1 MITKIF
7 SAGIVGIDG
16 FEVVVECSA
25 FDRLPSFE
33 LVGLPDTAVK
43 EAKER
48 VRSAC
53 ENSQIRFPAK
63 EITINLAP
71 ASMKKEGSALDLAI
85 LCSILKCCGAI
96 PSDISL
102 DHICFIGELSL
113 SGDIRPVSGV
123 LCMAIAARDA
133 GKKIVIVPETNAR
146 EASVVDGV
154 TVIGV
159 KHLKQVLAYL
169 KGEEEIAPTVYDTTE
184 FLAGVTQMEED
195 FADVRGQMAAKRAL
209 EIAAAGGHNIL
220 LIGPPGSGKSMLAKR
235 IPTILPDMTFE
246 EALETTK
253 VHSVMGLLKGDLVC
267 VRPFR
272 SPHHSVSPVGM
283 IGGGTNPRPGEI
295 SMAHNGVLFL
305 DEMPELPKHVSESLR
320 QPLEDG
326 QVTVT
331 RATARVTY
339 PSRFMLVCAM
349 NPCRCGY
356 FGDSAHTCTC
366 TAAEVSRYLDKVSG
380 PMLDRID
387 IQVEVPAV
395 SYDELS
401 GKGKVGESSATIR
414 ARVNAARAFA
424 AKRLAENG
432 EAPVTNA
439 AMSTAQLRRYCTL
452 DEEANALLAAAF
464 STMGLSARGHDRI
477 LRVARTIADLDGSPT
492 ICAMHIAEAVQYR
505 SLDRK
510 YWRRGAQQ

>member
-1 MITKIF
+1 MITKIY
-7 SAGIVGIDG
+7 SAGIMGIDG
-16 FEVVVECSA
+16 YEVVVECSA
-25 FDRLPSFE
+25 FDRMPTFE

-48 VRSAC
+48 VRAAC
-53 ENSQIRFPAK
+53 ENSRIRFPAK

-85 LCSILKCCGAI
+85 LCSILRSSGILEESI
-96 PSDISL
+96 PL
-102 DHICFIGELSL
+102 DHITFIGELSL
-113 SGDIRPVSGV
+113 SGELRAVSGV
-123 LCMAIAARDA
+123 LSMAIAARDA
-133 GKKIVIVPETNAR
+133 GKRVLIVPEANAR
-146 EASVVDGV
+146 EASVVSGI
-154 TVIGV
+154 TVIGARD
-159 KHLKQVLAYL
+159 LTQVLAYL
-169 KGEEEIAPTVYDTTE
+169 RGSEEIAPTIYDLTE
-184 FLAGVTQMEED
+184 FTAGVANMTED
-195 FADVRGQMAAKRAL
+195 FSDVRGQIAAKRAL
-209 EIAAAGGHNIL
+209 EIAAAGGHNVL

-235 IPTILPDMTFE
+235 LPTILPDMTFE

-283 IGGGTNPRPGEI
+283 IGGGANPRPGEI

-305 DEMPELPKHVSESLR
+305 DEMPELSKQISESLR

-331 RATARVTY
+331 RVNARVTY

-349 NPCRCGY
+349 NPCRCGF
-356 FGDSAHTCTC
+356 FGDPVHTCTC
-366 TAAEVSRYLDKVSG
+366 TPAEVSRYLDKVSG

-387 IQVEVPAV
+387 IQVEMPAV
-395 SYDELS
+395 TYSEIS

-414 ARVNAARAFA
+414 ARVNAARKFA
-424 AKRLAENG
+424 AERLAQNG

-439 AMSTAQLRRYCTL
+439 AMTTAQLRRYCQL
-452 DEEANALLAAAF
+452 DEAASNLLASAF

-477 LRVARTIADLDGSPT
+477 LRVARTIADLDASPT
-492 ICAMHIAEAVQYR
+492 ITAMHIAEAVQYR
-505 SLDRK
+505 SLDKK
-510 YWRRGAQQ
+510 YWHRGGQK

>member
-1 MITKIF
+1 MITKIN
-7 SAGIVGIDG
+7 SAGLVGIDG
-16 FEVVVECSA
+16 FEVTVECSA
-25 FDRLPSFE
+25 FDRLPEFE
-33 LVGLPDTAVK
+33 LVGLPDAAVK

-53 ENSQIRFPAK
+53 ENSGIRFPTK

-71 ASMKKEGSALDLAI
+71 ASLKKEGSALDLAI
-85 LCSILKCCGAI
+85 LCSILKCGGI
-96 PSDISL
+96 ISQDLDL
-102 DHICFIGELSL
+102 DHITFIGELSL
-113 SGDIRPVSGV
+113 SGDVRPVSGV
-123 LCMAIAARDA
+123 LCMALAARDA
-133 GKKIVIVPETNAR
+133 GRKILIVPEKNAR
-146 EASVVDGV
+146 EASVVDGIS
-154 TVIGV
+154 VIGV
-159 KHLKQVLAYL
+159 THLKQVLAYL
-169 KGEEEIAPTVYDTTE
+169 RGEEKIAPTVYDVAQFT
-184 FLAGVTQMEED
+184 AGVTQMAED
-195 FADVRGQMAAKRAL
+195 FMDVRGQEGAKRAL

-235 IPTILPDMTFE
+235 LPTILPDMTFE

-253 VHSVMGLLKGDLVC
+253 VHSVMGILKGDLVC

-283 IGGGTNPRPGEI
+283 IGGGANPRPGEI

-356 FGDSAHTCTC
+356 FGDPVHTCTC
-366 TAAEVSRYLDKVSG
+366 TANEVSKYLDKVSG

-395 SYDELS
+395 SYDAIS
-401 GKGKVGESSATIR
+401 GKGNPGESSATIR
-414 ARVNAARAFA
+414 ERVNAARRFA
-424 AKRLAENG
+424 AARLAKNG

-439 AMSTAQLRRYCTL
+439 AMSTAQLRRYCVL
-452 DEEANALLAAAF
+452 DEEANYLLGRAF
-464 STMGLSARGHDRI
+464 ETMGLSARGHDRI
-477 LRVARTIADLDGSPT
+477 LRVARTIADLDGAET
-492 ICAMHIAEAVQYR
+492 IGAVHIAEAVQYR

-510 YWRRGAQQ
+510 YWHRGSQN